1 MTENEA
7 IKAALLASMEHEL
20 SGIKSDTVNGVSL
33 SFTNAFEEGMRKLI
47 NDQKAG
53 WVSYDITR
61 YMPSRRECHNGSR
74 NVHEYKTV
82 KSGGRHFRRAFV
94 IALAALLILAMTL
107 IGIGVMKPGI
117 YYRIIESI
125 GFWDIS
131 PVHEGEP
138 QTDDGLPFVPIK
150 PHVTDGYII
159 TESSLDEAGYNI
171 EYRDAAGHEI
181 SYYQFPADT
190 STMYLNTGEATRKE
204 LINER
209 EAIITQYDEGW
220 SIVINNGDSVMS
232 LSGDCDYQELY
243 NMAYQLTEAIRQA
256 E

>member
-20 SGIKSDTVNGVSL
+20 SVIKSDTDNGASL
-33 SFTNAFEEGMRKLI
+33 SFTDAFEEGMRELI
-47 NDQKAG
+47 TDQKAG
-53 WVSYDITR
+53 HVSPDKTR
-61 YMPSRRECHNGSR
+61 YMPSRLENPGENGKA
-74 NVHEYKTV
+74 HEYKTV
-82 KSGGRHFRRAFV
+82 KIGGRHFRRAFV

-107 IGIGVMKPGI
+107 IGIGIMKPGI

-138 QTDDGLPFVPIK
+138 QADDGLSFIPIK
-150 PHVTDGYII
+150 PHIADGYVI
-159 TESSLDEAGYNI
+159 TDSSLDESGYNI
-171 EYRDAAGHEI
+171 EYRDTAGHEI

-190 STMYLNTGEATRKE
+190 SSMYLNTGEATRRE
-204 LINER
+204 LINDR

-232 LSGDCDYQELY
+232 LSGDCDYQVLY
-243 NMAYQLTEAIRQA
+243 NMAVQLTEAIRQA